1 MVRELTTLI
10 ERRGAPGMIVS
21 DNGTELTC
29 NAVLGWCSDHKINW
43 HYIVPGKPMQNG
55 FVESFNGRM
64 RDELLNETM
73 LRNLAHARVVIRD
86 WTHDYNTNRPHSA
99 LGYETPR
106 AFAEHLTSTTNCH
119 AAPRESTT
127 QQSVAKPAPNGVS
140 TQKALVQVG

>member
-1 MVRELTTLI
+1 
-10 ERRGAPGMIVS
+10 MIVS

-43 HYIVPGKPMQNG
+43 HYIAPGKPMQNG

-73 LRNLAHARVVIRD
+73 FRNLAHARVVIRG

-99 LGYETPR
+99 LGYATPE
-106 AFAEHLTSTTNCH
+106 AFAKHLTSATDSH
-119 AAPRESTT
+119 ATPHESSAR
-127 QQSVAKPAPNGVS
+127 QSVAKPAPNGVS